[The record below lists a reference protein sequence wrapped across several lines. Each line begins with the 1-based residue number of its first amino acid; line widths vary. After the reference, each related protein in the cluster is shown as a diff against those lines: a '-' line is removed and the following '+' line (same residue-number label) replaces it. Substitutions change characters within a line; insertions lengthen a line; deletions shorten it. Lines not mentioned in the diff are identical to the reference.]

1 MDVGQYVNFANGT
14 QNSCYSK
21 SYKDSDKAYGESGTG
36 KTFYMYIGALRWR
49 MEFQTSYNLFGTS
62 TYAVKSQK
70 WDGAAWVDTSEE
82 KTVKNNTQVFTDD
95 GSSCHVW
102 RIRYRSTGG
111 NWNEWI
117 YGRQY
122 IYGYAHG
129 SEATYD
135 GSIKGKHICLASGT
149 LKFGP
154 SWKNKDY
161 VPTNSAIYDLYD
173 TKTNRGGLI
182 LASTAENKIVA
193 EEF

>member
-1 MDVGQYVNFANGT
+1 MTQGLYINFANGS
-14 QNSCYSK
+14 QKAFYSR
-21 SYKDSDKAYGESGTG
+21 SYKDSDKAYGLSGTG

-70 WDGAAWVDTSEE
+70 WNGSAWIDTSAE

-95 GSSCHVW
+95 GSSCHIW

-111 NWNEWI
+111 NWNEWM

-122 IYGYAHG
+122 IYGYAEG
-129 SEATYD
+129 SEDNYD
-135 GSIKGKHICLASGT
+135 NNIKGKHLFIASGS

-154 SWKNKDY
+154 SWQNRNYTPDHSN
-161 VPTNSAIYDLYD
+161 VADLYN
-173 TKTNRGGLI
+173 TKVNRGGFLLPSI
-182 LASTAENKIVA
+182 SENKIVV